1 MPAPTSNR
9 HLPPGPR
16 MPKPVAGYVV
26 LLNHIPTLKRLKRRY
41 GDAFTVNLPV
51 YGRTTIVSKPEYVK
65 QMFTSK
71 PGMLTFGE
79 DNPLGDV
86 LGPGSMFALE
96 GAPHMRERKLLL
108 PPFHGERMKSYES
121 IIEEEALRQMARWR
135 PGEEFETL
143 PSFLH
148 ITLHAIL
155 RAVFGAEGQ
164 HERALAARLPR
175 LVKLG
180 SPLTLVPWLA
190 KDLGPLSPGG
200 RFKRERRAYDQIINA
215 MIDEA
220 LADPQLDERS
230 DVMALLL
237 RTKYD
242 DGEAMSRSA
251 IADELLT
258 LLAAGHETTAT
269 SLAWAVERLR
279 RNPEV
284 LARLQEEARSDGKA
298 LRTATVHEVQRTR
311 PVITTIDRRVAVD
324 EFELGEWRIPKGD
337 RLFACATLIHDDE
350 RFFERP
356 HEFDPDRFV
365 GRTPDTYTWI
375 PFGGGTRRCIGAA
388 FAQMEMNIV
397 LRTLLRDFDLVPTS
411 EPDEKWRARGV
422 AFAPAKGGRAVVRR
436 VGRRAATSKA
446 AGATAQVAA

>member
-1 MPAPTSNR
+1 
-9 HLPPGPR
+9 
-16 MPKPVAGYVV
+16 
-26 LLNHIPTLKRLKRRY
+26 
-41 GDAFTVNLPV
+41 
-51 YGRTTIVSKPEYVK
+51 
-65 QMFTSK
+65 
-71 PGMLTFGE
+71 
-79 DNPLGDV
+79 
-86 LGPGSMFALE
+86 
-96 GAPHMRERKLLL
+96 MRQRKLLL
-108 PPFHGERMKSYES
+108 PPFHGERMKAYEA
-121 IIEEEALRQMARWR
+121 IIEEEARREMARWR
-135 PGEEFETL
+135 SGEELETL

-155 RAVFGAEGQ
+155 RAVFGAQGH
-164 HERALAARLPR
+164 HERWLASRLPH
-175 LVKLG
+175 LVKIG

-200 RFKRERRAYDQIINA
+200 RFKREREAYDQVINT

-220 LADPQLDERS
+220 RADPQLEERD
-230 DVMALLL
+230 DVLAMMVRA
-237 RTKYD
+237 KYE

-251 IADELLT
+251 IADELFT

-279 RNPEV
+279 RNPHV
-284 LARLQEEARSDGKA
+284 LARLQDEARTDDGKA
-298 LRTATVHEVQRTR
+298 LRVATIHEVQRTR
-311 PVITTIDRRVAVD
+311 PVITTIDRRVAAD
-324 EFELGEWRIPKGD
+324 EFSLGEWRIPKGH

-397 LRTLLRDFDLVPTS
+397 LRTLLREFDLVPTTQ
-411 EPDEKWRARGV
+411 PDEKWRPRGV

-436 VGRRAATSKA
+436 VPRRAAA
-446 AGATAQVAA
+446 AVGDPVAAAV